1 MQAEEN
7 ITETVKVAD
16 TAKEGAE
23 EATTQDA
30 QKAEQPNPEP
40 SHDLAK
46 DEPQAVTDM
55 VVDGAVNA
63 EAV

>member
-1 MQAEEN
+1 MQAEEK
-7 ITETVKVAD
+7 IPETAKVAD
-16 TAKEGAE
+16 TTKEGAE

-30 QKAEQPNPEP
+30 QKAEQSNPEP
-40 SHDLAK
+40 SQDLAK
-46 DEPQAVTDM
+46 DEPQSVTDM

>member
-1 MQAEEN
+1 MQAEEK

-16 TAKEGAE
+16 TAKEGAK
-23 EATTQDA
+23 EASTQDA

-40 SHDLAK
+40 PQDLAK
-46 DEPQAVTDM
+46 EEPQAVTDM
-55 VVDGAVNA
+55 VVDSAAKA